1 MPKYGYSS
9 GVINRLSLKNQSPE
23 INLYAR
29 LAFWLFALLLLTKF
43 SPIGAGLTV
52 LVVATQVFI
61 GIQLLSSFRVTDQLS
76 ALSRIGLG
84 FCLGATLS
92 TIVYVVAVTVTAVY
106 VAVCSQVV
114 LLCIA
119 YFAQRKLSK
128 TDQLQLEPEEIAV
141 VKWLAVA
148 ALAGLS
154 PDWFWPLPVALVLGL
169 AFAGWNLVRER
180 SLWLKSCYTS
190 LCLGIGVIVW
200 IQVLNAR
207 PRRPWFPDDQFG
219 EIWSYS
225 LGKWGLSHNPM
236 LMGEDISYHWFSFAW
251 VGLLSNFST
260 VTIEVSLAHFAP
272 MVIAVGCSILGYS
285 IVRSFIRNSMLAV
298 FALCVA
304 FVVDTERFFRGFGF
318 HAFQLSSFSQFF
330 SLCLGL
336 SITLIVLRIPLQNSL
351 QNFIL
356 IATLLFGLIG
366 SKISSGATIFLGLSC
381 VFVYEIIADKKSLKN
396 SVVFVAVL
404 VVVAILS
411 FVFFL
416 GNPENRSASVIR
428 RPGWTVGNI
437 GDLIHVYN
445 SSLLKYLPI
454 LILLT
459 FALGG
464 LGFMTL
470 LNIKNLS
477 AKFGTQRAIGAYLVG
492 CYVASLSQMWI
503 AQADGSNTVV
513 ADADNTLYAFQF
525 ATSIAVIVGVANV
538 FGMFENSLV
547 QKFSKRFGLFL
558 SLVALLVVWG
568 TRSWGF
574 EFSGSYATPFL
585 TSIRPAMPLLLGL
598 LIASMVYFVWRS
610 MKGFAFITFVSLFVV
625 SSLIISGGYIFVA
638 NYYIRSSRQQSEWRS
653 ADVANKISVELA
665 NASDWIKQYSND
677 AEIVSMKNDRQLISV
692 LTDRR
697 DFAGFPI
704 TIRLNGL
711 NSNQEKFKR
720 KQLDRFAKSGDCTSA
735 EFLREYGLSLFL
747 VDLTNVQTPDI
758 KRCAGEVFRNRT
770 IVIYSLNES
779 QN

>member
-1 MPKYGYSS
+1 M
-9 GVINRLSLKNQSPE
+9 INRLSLKNQSPE

-61 GIQLLSSFRVTDQLS
+61 GIQLLSSFRVSNQLS

-84 FCLGATLS
+84 FCLGAILS
-92 TIVYVVAVTVTAVY
+92 TIVYVLVVTVTAVY

-114 LLCIA
+114 LLCLA

-148 ALAGLS
+148 ALVGLS
-154 PDWFWPLPVALVLGL
+154 PEWFWPLPVAALLGL
-169 AFAGWNLVRER
+169 TFVGWNLLRAK
-180 SLWLKSCYTS
+180 SLWLKSCCIS
-190 LCLGIGVIVW
+190 LWLGIGVFIW
-200 IQVLNAR
+200 IQILNAR
-207 PRRPWFPDDQFG
+207 PNRPWFPDDQFG

-236 LMGEDISYHWFSFAW
+236 LMGESISYHWFSFAW
-251 VGLLSNFST
+251 VGSLSNLSA
-260 VTIEVSLAHFAP
+260 VNIEVSAALFAP
-272 MVIAVGCSILGYS
+272 MVVAVGCAILGYS
-285 IVRSFIRNSMLAV
+285 IVRSFIRNPMLAV
-298 FALCVA
+298 FALCIA

-336 SITLIVLRIPLQNSL
+336 GVTLIVLRIPLQNSL

-356 IATLLFGLIG
+356 ISMMLFGLIG
-366 SKISSGATIFLGLSC
+366 SKISSGASLTFGLIC
-381 VFVYEIIADKKSLKN
+381 LFVFRMIDNKKSVKN

-404 VVVAILS
+404 VIIAILS

-454 LILLT
+454 LIFLT
-459 FALGG
+459 LAIGG

-477 AKFGTQRAIGAYLVG
+477 AKFGTERAIGAYLVG
-492 CYVASLSQMWI
+492 CYIASLSQMWI
-503 AQADGSNTVV
+503 AQADGSNTIV

-525 ATSIAVIVGVANV
+525 VTSIAVLVGVANF

-547 QKFSKRFGLFL
+547 QKFSKRFGLIF
-558 SLVALLVVWG
+558 SLAALLVVWG
-568 TRSWGF
+568 TRYWSV
-574 EFSGSYATPFL
+574 EYSGSYATPFL
-585 TSIRPAMPLLLGL
+585 TSLRPALPFIIGL
-598 LIASMVYFVWRS
+598 LMSSLVYFVWRLS
-610 MKGFAFITFVSLFVV
+610 KRLGFTTFVALFGVA
-625 SSLIISGGYIFVA
+625 SLIISGGYIFTA
-638 NYYIRSSRQQSEWRS
+638 NYRFRSSRQQSEWRS
-653 ADVANKISVELA
+653 ADKANEISFELA
-665 NASDWIKQYSND
+665 SASDWIKQNSNEL
-677 AEIVSMKNDRQLISV
+677 EIVSMKNERHSLSVITDRQ
-692 LTDRR
+692 
-697 DFAGFPI
+697 DFSGFPV
-704 TIRLNGL
+704 TIRLSGL
-711 NSNQEKFKR
+711 NSNQERNKR
-720 KQLDRFAKSGDCTSA
+720 MQLDSFAISGDCTSA
-735 EFLREYGLSLFL
+735 EFLREYGVSFFL
-747 VDLTNVQTPDI
+747 VNLTNVQTPDI
-758 KRCAGEVFRNRT
+758 KRCADEVFRNKT
-770 IVIYSLNES
+770 IVIYSLNEA
-779 QN
+779 QD

>member
-1 MPKYGYSS
+1 MT
-9 GVINRLSLKNQSPE
+9 NRLSLKNQSPE

-52 LVVATQVFI
+52 LVVAMQVFI
-61 GIQLLSSFRVTDQLS
+61 GIQLLSSFRVSNQLS

-84 FCLGATLS
+84 FCLGAILS
-92 TIVYVVAVTVTAVY
+92 TIVYVLVVTVTAVY

-114 LLCIA
+114 LLCLA

-148 ALAGLS
+148 ALVGLS
-154 PDWFWPLPVALVLGL
+154 PEWFWPLPVAALLGL
-169 AFAGWNLVRER
+169 TFVGWNLLRAK
-180 SLWLKSCYTS
+180 SLWLKSCCIS
-190 LCLGIGVIVW
+190 LWLGIGVFIW
-200 IQVLNAR
+200 IQILNTR
-207 PRRPWFPDDQFG
+207 PNRPWFPDDQFG

-236 LMGEDISYHWFSFAW
+236 LMGESISYHWFSFAW
-251 VGLLSNFST
+251 VGSLSNLSA
-260 VTIEVSLAHFAP
+260 VNIEVSAALFAP
-272 MVIAVGCSILGYS
+272 MVVAVGCAILGYS
-285 IVRSFIRNSMLAV
+285 IVRSFIRNPMLAV
-298 FALCVA
+298 FALCIA

-336 SITLIVLRIPLQNSL
+336 GVTLIVLRIPLQNSL

-356 IATLLFGLIG
+356 IATMLFGLIG
-366 SKISSGATIFLGLSC
+366 SKISSGASLTFGLIC
-381 VFVYEIIADKKSLKN
+381 LFVFRMIDNKKSVKN

-404 VVVAILS
+404 VIIAILS

-454 LILLT
+454 LIFLT
-459 FALGG
+459 LAIGG

-477 AKFGTQRAIGAYLVG
+477 AKFGTERAIGAYLVG
-492 CYVASLSQMWI
+492 CYIASLSQMWI
-503 AQADGSNTVV
+503 AQADGSNTIV

-525 ATSIAVIVGVANV
+525 VTSIAVLVGVANF

-547 QKFSKRFGLFL
+547 QKFSKRFGLIF
-558 SLVALLVVWG
+558 SLAALLVVWG
-568 TRSWGF
+568 TRYWSV
-574 EFSGSYATPFL
+574 EYSGSYATPFL
-585 TSIRPAMPLLLGL
+585 TSLRPASPFLIGL
-598 LIASMVYFVWRS
+598 LMASLVYFVWRS
-610 MKGFAFITFVSLFVV
+610 SKRLGFTTFVAFFGVA
-625 SSLIISGGYIFVA
+625 SLIISGGYIFAA
-638 NYYIRSSRQQSEWRS
+638 NYHFRSSRQQSEWQS
-653 ADVANKISVELA
+653 ADKANELSFDLA
-665 NASDWIKQYSND
+665 SASDWIKQNSNEM
-677 AEIVSMKNDRQLISV
+677 EILSMKNERQSLSV
-692 LTDRR
+692 ITDRR
-697 DFAGFPI
+697 DFAGFPV
-704 TIRLNGL
+704 TIRLSGL
-711 NSNQEKFKR
+711 NSNQERNKR
-720 KQLDRFAKSGDCTSA
+720 MQLDSFAISGDCTSA
-735 EFLREYGLSLFL
+735 ELLRDYGVSFFL
-747 VDLTNVQTPDI
+747 VNLTNVQTPDI
-758 KRCAGEVFRNRT
+758 KRCADEVFRNKT
-770 IVIYSLNES
+770 IVIYSLNEA
-779 QN
+779 QD

>member
-1 MPKYGYSS
+1 MT
-9 GVINRLSLKNQSPE
+9 NRLSLKNQSPE

-52 LVVATQVFI
+52 LVVAMQVFI
-61 GIQLLSSFRVTDQLS
+61 GVQLLSSFRVTDQLS

-84 FCLGATLS
+84 FCLGAILS
-92 TIVYVVAVTVTAVY
+92 TIVYVLVVTVTAVY

-114 LLCIA
+114 LLCLA

-148 ALAGLS
+148 ALVGLS
-154 PDWFWPLPVALVLGL
+154 PEWFWPLPVAALLGL
-169 AFAGWNLVRER
+169 TFVGWNLLRAK
-180 SLWLKSCYTS
+180 SLWLKSCCIS
-190 LCLGIGVIVW
+190 LWLGIGVFIW
-200 IQVLNAR
+200 IQILNTR
-207 PRRPWFPDDQFG
+207 PNRPWFPDDQFG

-236 LMGEDISYHWFSFAW
+236 LMGESISYHWFSFAW
-251 VGLLSNFST
+251 VGSLSNLSA
-260 VTIEVSLAHFAP
+260 VNIEVSAALFAP
-272 MVIAVGCSILGYS
+272 MVVAVGCAILGYS
-285 IVRSFIRNSMLAV
+285 IVRSFIRNPMLAV
-298 FALCVA
+298 FALCIA

-336 SITLIVLRIPLQNSL
+336 GVTLIVLRIPLQNSL

-356 IATLLFGLIG
+356 IATMLFGLIG
-366 SKISSGATIFLGLSC
+366 SKISSGASLTFGLIC
-381 VFVYEIIADKKSLKN
+381 LFVFRMIDNKKSVKN

-404 VVVAILS
+404 VIIAILS

-454 LILLT
+454 LIFLT
-459 FALGG
+459 LAIGG

-477 AKFGTQRAIGAYLVG
+477 AKFGTERAIGAYLVG
-492 CYVASLSQMWI
+492 CYIASLSQMWI
-503 AQADGSNTVV
+503 AQADGSNTIV

-525 ATSIAVIVGVANV
+525 VTSIAVLVGVANF

-547 QKFSKRFGLFL
+547 QKFSKRFGLIF
-558 SLVALLVVWG
+558 SLAALLVVWG
-568 TRSWGF
+568 TRYWSV
-574 EFSGSYATPFL
+574 EYSGSYATPFL
-585 TSIRPAMPLLLGL
+585 TSLRPASPFLIGL
-598 LIASMVYFVWRS
+598 LMASLVYFVWRS
-610 MKGFAFITFVSLFVV
+610 SKRLGFTTLVAFFGVA
-625 SSLIISGGYIFVA
+625 SLIISGGYIFAA
-638 NYYIRSSRQQSEWRS
+638 NYHFRSSRQQSEWQS
-653 ADVANKISVELA
+653 ADKANELSFDLA
-665 NASDWIKQYSND
+665 SASDWIKQNSNEM
-677 AEIVSMKNDRQLISV
+677 EILSMKNERQSLSV
-692 LTDRR
+692 ITDRR
-697 DFAGFPI
+697 DFAGFPV
-704 TIRLNGL
+704 TIRLSGL
-711 NSNQEKFKR
+711 NSNQERNKR
-720 KQLDRFAKSGDCTSA
+720 TQLDSFAISGDCTSA
-735 EFLREYGLSLFL
+735 EFLRDYGVSFFL
-747 VDLTNVQTPDI
+747 VNLTNVQTPDI
-758 KRCAGEVFRNRT
+758 KRCADEVFRNKT
-770 IVIYSLNES
+770 IVIYSLNEA
-779 QN
+779 QD

>member
-1 MPKYGYSS
+1 M
-9 GVINRLSLKNQSPE
+9 INRLSLKNQSPE

-52 LVVATQVFI
+52 LVVAMQVFF
-61 GIQLLSSFRVTDQLS
+61 GIQLLSSFRVSNQLS

-84 FCLGATLS
+84 FCLGAILS
-92 TIVYVVAVTVTAVY
+92 TIVYVLVVTVTSIF

-114 LLCIA
+114 LLCLA

-148 ALAGLS
+148 ALVGLS
-154 PDWFWPLPVALVLGL
+154 PEWFWPLPVAALLGL
-169 AFAGWNLVRER
+169 TFVGWNLLRAK
-180 SLWLKSCYTS
+180 SLWLKSCCIS
-190 LCLGIGVIVW
+190 LWLGIGVFIW
-200 IQVLNAR
+200 IQILNTR
-207 PRRPWFPDDQFG
+207 PNRPWFPDDQFG

-236 LMGEDISYHWFSFAW
+236 LMGESISYHWFSFAW
-251 VGLLSNFST
+251 VGSLSNLSA
-260 VTIEVSLAHFAP
+260 VNIEVSAALFAP
-272 MVIAVGCSILGYS
+272 MVVAVGCAILGYS
-285 IVRSFIRNSMLAV
+285 IVRSFIRNPMLAV
-298 FALCVA
+298 FALCIA

-336 SITLIVLRIPLQNSL
+336 GVTLIVLRIPLQNSL

-356 IATLLFGLIG
+356 IATMLFGLIG
-366 SKISSGATIFLGLSC
+366 SKISSGASLTFGLIC
-381 VFVYEIIADKKSLKN
+381 LFVFRMIDNKKSVKN

-404 VVVAILS
+404 VIIAILS

-454 LILLT
+454 LIFLT
-459 FALGG
+459 LAIGG

-477 AKFGTQRAIGAYLVG
+477 AKFGTERAIGAYLVG
-492 CYVASLSQMWI
+492 CYIASLSQMWI
-503 AQADGSNTVV
+503 AQADGSNTIV

-525 ATSIAVIVGVANV
+525 VTSIAVLVGVANF

-547 QKFSKRFGLFL
+547 QKFSKRFGLIF
-558 SLVALLVVWG
+558 SLAALLVVWG
-568 TRSWGF
+568 TRYWSV
-574 EFSGSYATPFL
+574 EYSGSYATPFL
-585 TSIRPAMPLLLGL
+585 TSLRPASPFLIGL
-598 LIASMVYFVWRS
+598 LMASLVYFVWRPS
-610 MKGFAFITFVSLFVV
+610 KRLGFTTLVAFFGVA
-625 SSLIISGGYIFVA
+625 SLIISGGYIFAA
-638 NYYIRSSRQQSEWRS
+638 NYHFRSSRQQSEWQS
-653 ADVANKISVELA
+653 ADKANENSFDLA
-665 NASDWIKQYSND
+665 SASDWIKQNSNEM
-677 AEIVSMKNDRQLISV
+677 EIVSMKNERHSLSV
-692 LTDRR
+692 ITDRR
-697 DFAGFPI
+697 DFAGFPV
-704 TIRLNGL
+704 TIRLSGL
-711 NSNQEKFKR
+711 NSNQERNKR
-720 KQLDRFAKSGDCTSA
+720 TQLDSFAISGDCTSA
-735 EFLREYGLSLFL
+735 EFLRDYGVSFFL
-747 VDLTNVQTPDI
+747 VILTNVQTPDL
-758 KRCAGEVFRNRT
+758 KRCADEVFRNKT
-770 IVIYSLNES
+770 IVIYSLNEA
-779 QN
+779 QD